1 MTAEVKSAIAQP
13 LTNKAASLIELAQ
26 DFKLKG
32 FISELSQQ
40 FENPSLY
47 RDLSFE
53 DRLKRCFDAQKACRD
68 TARFNSLFKASM
80 IKTKVYISQ
89 IEPDE
94 KKGLFTEDLI
104 VLSEQKFIEKCTNII
119 ITGPTGTGKTCL
131 ASACAIAAMKNGY
144 SVRFYRINDLIAL
157 LDTKDQ
163 LQFQRFK
170 ESMRKI
176 RLLCIDDYGTV
187 LLNDNVV
194 NRINEIVDCRYNSGA
209 TIITTQLKRDSLDLA
224 INDNCPIKDAL
235 LDRLFNDNSRTITL
249 YGGSWRGSTKEI
261 RGSNV

>member
-1 MTAEVKSAIAQP
+1 M
-13 LTNKAASLIELAQ
+13 
-26 DFKLKG
+26 
-32 FISELSQQ
+32 
-40 FENPSLY
+40 
-47 RDLSFE
+47 
-53 DRLKRCFDAQKACRD
+53 CF
-68 TARFNSLFKASM
+68 
-80 IKTKVYISQ
+80 
-89 IEPDE
+89 
-94 KKGLFTEDLI
+94 
-104 VLSEQKFIEKCTNII
+104 
-119 ITGPTGTGKTCL
+119 

-249 YGGSWRGSTKEI
+249 SGGSWRGSTKEI